1 MAFKKGMLTESDI
14 RVIETYSKK
23 NLSDSIQEAEPAANA
38 HHQTIRKILPKKPE
52 NKRCLPWMKTLN
64 LSV

>member
-38 HHQTIRKILPKKPE
+38 HHQTNPKDPSE
-52 NKRCLPWMKTLN
+52 KT
-64 LSV
+64 